1 MNDKQKKP
9 EINKALVNRVKRILL
24 ETGAPMIPMS
34 LLFEQLGYTGL
45 QGIYWGI
52 LSGVVSALAVE
63 LGFEVSKFGSQIV
76 LKKPDTNSLEKES
89 SDKKEEGEVK

>member
-9 EINKALVNRVKRILL
+9 EINKALVNHVKRILL
-24 ETGAPMIPMS
+24 ETGTPMIPMS

-76 LKKPDTNSLEKES
+76 LKKPNTNSLEKES
-89 SDKKEEGEVK
+89 SDKKEKDGS

>member
-1 MNDKQKKP
+1 
-9 EINKALVNRVKRILL
+9 
-24 ETGAPMIPMS
+24 
-34 LLFEQLGYTGL
+34 
-45 QGIYWGI
+45 
-52 LSGVVSALAVE
+52 VE